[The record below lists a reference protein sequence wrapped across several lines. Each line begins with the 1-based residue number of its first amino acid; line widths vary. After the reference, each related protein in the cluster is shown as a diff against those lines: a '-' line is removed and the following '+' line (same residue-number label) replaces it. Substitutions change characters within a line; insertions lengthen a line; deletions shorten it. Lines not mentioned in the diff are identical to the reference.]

1 MNSTARSWVGLL
13 VACAALPCVSSSPS
27 RPAAQCGAPEHRQ
40 FDFWVGNWDVFERAN
55 GAQRVARAQVSLI
68 LDDCVLLE
76 EYAGADGHRGK
87 SFSLYDSATHSWRQ
101 TWVTNRGEVLDIRG
115 GLDPGGAM
123 VLSGFDRDPAGAPRQ
138 VRGRWELE
146 SGGGGVREIAERRV
160 AGAPW
165 TPWFDLEFRPHH
177 WSQAAPPAAASPVRQ
192 PRLGRQPMLPYEDAS
207 CEVAPYEKV
216 AGTAPAP
223 PRCASA
229 KRCASSASS
238 IDRNLSRSAASLAT
252 SRSSRVTA
260 SASTLVK

>member
-1 MNSTARSWVGLL
+1 MLAGMNSRARSWVGLL

-27 RPAAQCGAPEHRQ
+27 RTGAQCAAPEHRQ
-40 FDFWVGNWDVFERAN
+40 FDFWVGDWDVFERGN

-76 EYAGADGHRGK
+76 EYTGADGHRGK
-87 SFSLYDSATHSWRQ
+87 SFSLYDGTTRSWRQ

-138 VRGRWELE
+138 VRGRWELD
-146 SGGGGVREIAERRV
+146 SRGGAVREIAERQV

-192 PRLGRQPMLPYEDAS
+192 PRLGRQPMRL
-207 CEVAPYEKV
+207 
-216 AGTAPAP
+216 TNM
-223 PRCASA
+223 RLA
-229 KRCASSASS
+229 KKSP
-238 IDRNLSRSAASLAT
+238 
-252 SRSSRVTA
+252 
-260 SASTLVK
+260 